1 MGELRPTSRAAA
13 PVSAPDTLC
22 LATLPARIQHMLA
35 VMLQHQDVLCGYE
48 CGAIEMHFRH
58 SSVKAK
64 IVLHPQE
71 D

>member
-13 PVSAPDTLC
+13 PVPDPLC
-22 LATLPARIQHMLA
+22 VASLPARIQHMLA
-35 VMLQHQDVLCGYE
+35 VMLQHQDILCGYA

-71 D
+71 E